1 MHHARISV
9 GVALFIIAHAVF
21 GADDQSAVGNPG
33 IDNLE
38 VPALDP
44 FTQPTSLD
52 PNFIVA
58 LAPENSASDDDT
70 PNIFALD
77 DVAPMEVN
85 LGSVGTLGFPNSGV
99 AEGVTTIS
107 DSRNCAENLGKR
119 EDSGLTICH

>member
-1 MHHARISV
+1 MHHARTSV
-9 GVALFIIAHAVF
+9 GVALHIVAHAVF

-44 FTQPTSLD
+44 FTTLD

-58 LAPENSASDDDT
+58 LAPENGAPDDDT
-70 PNIFALD
+70 SNIFALN

-85 LGSVGTLGFPNSGV
+85 MGSVGTLGFPNSDMSRV
-99 AEGVTTIS
+99 TEGLTTIS
-107 DSRNCAENLGKR
+107 ETAQRISANEKTA
-119 EDSGLTICH
+119 I